1 MILSAVGRLSSFHN
15 ATRFYIATAR
25 AVTVL
30 AACSCSAAHAGEGV
44 HTATPYAAPPVQLM
58 SGLPPVPSAGSRPV
72 PAAALVHFEVS
83 FPKAASGSPLQT
95 LYGSSALAF
104 EHAIHAGTS
113 RLVKSPASDHAAPVV
128 TEDLVL
134 TYAGRSSDRISLHLA
149 YEQLTAGEAPGQ
161 SASRTVPITTQ
172 TRFDTD
178 VTLPICPADHH
189 CVDTLVTLGDSGAR
203 LRLGA
208 APYDV
213 PMQRIH
219 DAVAAGHDAE

>member
-1 MILSAVGRLSSFHN
+1 VR
-15 ATRFYIATAR
+15 Y
-25 AVTVL
+25 
-30 AACSCSAAHAGEGV
+30 
-44 HTATPYAAPPVQLM
+44 
-58 SGLPPVPSAGSRPV
+58 
-72 PAAALVHFEVS
+72 EVS
-83 FPKAASGSPLQT
+83 FPKPASGSPLQP

-113 RLVKSPASDHAAPVV
+113 RLVTNPVSGHAAPSV

-134 TYAGRSSDRISLHLA
+134 TYAGQSRDWISLHLA
-149 YEQLTAGEAPGQ
+149 YEQLTTSGDPGQ
-161 SASRTVPITTQ
+161 PLPKTVPVTTQ

-208 APYDV
+208 MPYDR
-213 PMQRIH
+213 PLTP
-219 DAVAAGHDAE
+219 VASGEK